1 MRPKKDPTGN
11 TNQLGNLLEKYL
23 KVFKPPQASVE
34 KECIEVIK
42 EITALELK
50 PHQIKYTVGSK
61 TIGITAP
68 SIIRSEIRRFHPE
81 ILKALQKRLGVQNAP
96 TTII

>member
-11 TNQLGNLLEKYL
+11 INQLGNLLERYL
-23 KVFKPPQASVE
+23 KVLKPPQASVE

-42 EITALELK
+42 EITTLELK
-50 PHQIKYTVGSK
+50 PHHIKYTVGSK
-61 TIGITAP
+61 TISITAP
-68 SIIRSEIRRFHPE
+68 SILRSELRRFHPE
-81 ILKALQKRLGVQNAP
+81 IIQELQKRLGAQNAP